1 MDIIC
6 FHNPDEDNGY
16 LSNWYLSSFTV
27 DGVAFSSM
35 EQFMMYRKA
44 ICFGDEAVAA
54 QILSTSDV
62 AKIKS
67 LGRQVSNY
75 DESMWNGIR
84 QIVVYE
90 GLLAKFSQN
99 EELKGKLKATEN
111 AVLAECA
118 VKDRIWGIGLSM
130 KDTDRLNKAKWN
142 GQNLLGYALM
152 MVRERL
158 QQDYSWEQRKV
169 REITDRYDNL
179 RIPVA
184 ASLRIAGTT
193 PYYGANG
200 IQDYVEGYTHDGEFI
215 LVAEDG
221 ANDLKNYPVKCVKG
235 RIWVNN
241 HAHVLQG
248 KCACADNQFLA
259 YAISQADIE
268 SLLVGGGRAKL
279 NAETLM
285 DIELLLP
292 SKDEQIQIG
301 SYLARLDNLITLHQ
315 RKCKIRILRCPKSTV
330 YYLGTA

>member
-1 MDIIC
+1 MSMVC

-16 LSNWYLSSFTV
+16 LSNWYPSPFTV

-130 KDTDRLNKAKWN
+130 KDPNRLNKAKWN

-152 MVRERL
+152 MVREHL
-158 QQDYSWEQRKV
+158 
-169 REITDRYDNL
+169 
-179 RIPVA
+179 
-184 ASLRIAGTT
+184 
-193 PYYGANG
+193 
-200 IQDYVEGYTHDGEFI
+200 
-215 LVAEDG
+215 
-221 ANDLKNYPVKCVKG
+221 
-235 RIWVNN
+235 
-241 HAHVLQG
+241 
-248 KCACADNQFLA
+248 
-259 YAISQADIE
+259 
-268 SLLVGGGRAKL
+268 
-279 NAETLM
+279 
-285 DIELLLP
+285 
-292 SKDEQIQIG
+292 
-301 SYLARLDNLITLHQ
+301 
-315 RKCKIRILRCPKSTV
+315 
-330 YYLGTA
+330 